1 MDLRIFLKSIP
12 GIFIWAVWLPFFF
25 TGCAGLPQ
33 GFDRPDSHTLRNT
46 EVTLL
51 SENYAPLIA
60 EHQGQS
66 GLLPLPDGMDSLAA
80 RAALAG
86 LAEKSIDAQYY
97 LLHNDLT
104 GHLFIHELIRAA
116 DRGVRVR
123 LLVDDMGLWGRTKGA
138 ATLSTHP
145 NIAVRLFNPFSR
157 GGSRLAQM
165 VYRFGSVTRRMHN
178 KTFIVDNQAAILGGR
193 NIGNEYF
200 EADPDIE
207 FGDMDVLTIGPV
219 VDEVSVSF
227 DKYWN
232 SELAYPAGVLKE
244 RGMKPSR
251 LESHRR
257 ELEAFM
263 QEQKDTDYVLAL
275 KQSRLVAQIKENRIP
290 FFWGKAI
297 AVYDEPEKISA
308 ARDRTDIHLSS
319 RLLPHFGNVR
329 EELIIFSPYFVP
341 GEQGVAYLSALCK
354 SGVRVR
360 ILTNSL
366 ASTDVGI
373 VHAGYSRY
381 RKDLLRAGIE
391 LYELDRKLSRKEKKV
406 KKGKY
411 GASKASLHTKS
422 FVLDRKKVFIG
433 SLNLDP
439 RSIVENTEIG
449 VILDSSEIGEDM
461 GQWFDNNVE
470 RIAFSLKLRENK
482 DAPDQIRWYR
492 RTDGGDTVYIR
503 DPRTSFFRRLSIEFL
518 GLLPIE
524 SQL

>member
-1 MDLRIFLKSIP
+1 VDLRIFLNRFSRLLIWTVWIP
-12 GIFIWAVWLPFFF
+12 LFF

-33 GFDRPDSHTLRNT
+33 GFERPESHAVGNT
-46 EVTLL
+46 EISRL
-51 SENYAPLIA
+51 SDNFTPLIA
-60 EHQGQS
+60 AHPGHS
-66 GLLPLPDGMDSLAA
+66 GLLPLQNGLDALAA
-80 RAALAG
+80 RLTLTSLADR
-86 LAEKSIDAQYY
+86 SIDAQYY
-97 LLHNDLT
+97 LIHNDLT
-104 GHLFIHELIRAA
+104 SRLFLNALIRAA

-123 LLVDDMGLWGRTKGA
+123 LLVDDMAMWGRTKGA
-138 ATLSTHP
+138 AMLSAHP
-145 NIAVRLFNPFSR
+145 HIEVRIFNPFSR
-157 GGSRLAQM
+157 GGSRTAQM

-178 KTFIVDNQAAILGGR
+178 KVFVVDNQAAILGGR

-232 SELAYPAGVLKE
+232 SELAYPAAVLKE
-244 RGMKPSR
+244 RSVDLSR
-251 LESHRR
+251 LASHRQ
-257 ELEAFM
+257 ELEEFI
-263 QEQKDTDYVLAL
+263 QDQQNTNYVQVLESSEL
-275 KQSRLVAQIKENRIP
+275 VGFIKGNRLP
-290 FFWGKAI
+290 FFWGKAV

-319 RLLPHFGNVR
+319 RLLPHFDNVR

-341 GEQGVAYLSALCK
+341 GNRGVAYLSTLCK

-360 ILTNSL
+360 VLTNSL
-366 ASTDVGI
+366 ASTDVAL

-381 RKDLLRAGIE
+381 REALLRAGVE
-391 LYELDRKLSRKEKKV
+391 LYELDKKLSRKEKKAR
-406 KKGKY
+406 KGKY

-422 FVLDRKKVFIG
+422 FVLDRKRVFIG

-461 GQWFDNNVE
+461 GQWFDENVE
-470 RIAFSLKLRENK
+470 RIAFLLKLRDNK
-482 DAPDQIRWYR
+482 DAPDQIRWHR
-492 RTDGGDTVYIR
+492 WIDGEESVYIR
-503 DPRTSFFRRLSIEFL
+503 DPRTSLFKRLNIELL